1 MVIPSW
7 VSCAKE
13 GEGCDE
19 ASAGGLAPG
28 DCAKAPTHIRRTAAA
43 KALDRIIYG
52 FSRSAISMRRFIGKL
67 CTFRLATTIIPR
79 LCAESLLE
87 VPGRHRHGESPRRFR
102 MYFLYRIVTA
112 VGMLVLAP
120 SFAWRG
126 WRRGEHSGALRER
139 LGFLQADT
147 LASASGAAAREGD
160 VAPKGGAIWV
170 HAVSVGEVLAAK
182 PLVEALK
189 RRFPR
194 RAIFVSTTTETGQR
208 LARERLQSANGIFYF
223 PLDWVVPER
232 KALRSIRPA
241 LVIVMETEIWPNFLR
256 EARRSGIPVIFANAR
271 ISEKSFS
278 RFERWR
284 FLIGEFFERT
294 LQDPELF
301 LAQSEQDAKR
311 LISMGAPEE
320 RVEITGNMKYDAE
333 PPAVGRLGVW
343 LETQIRQQ
351 ERWSGVDSGSGV
363 GGEEQAVL
371 AGYDAVQRRWR
382 RTLLILAPR
391 KPDRFA
397 AAEKI
402 IAEGGW
408 NTVRRSRLNL
418 NDPLD
423 ENTDVLVLDSI
434 GQLPGLYSLA
444 DAVFVGGSL
453 VHSGGHNILEP
464 ACFSRP
470 PVFGTSMENFSE
482 MADRFLDA
490 HAGVQ
495 VANGEQL
502 GKVWAQLIENNTM
515 RERMGQA
522 ARAISEQNRGATT
535 CALERIVAVVALTE
549 GQGSADVTDVVTGVE
564 NDKKGSAA

>member
-43 KALDRIIYG
+43 KALVRIIYG
-52 FSRSAISMRRFIGKL
+52 FSRSAISMRGFIGKL
-67 CTFRLATTIIPR
+67 CTFRLAATIIPR

-120 SFAWRG
+120 YFALRG

-189 RRFPR
+189 RRFPG

-223 PLDWVVPER
+223 PLDWVVPVR
-232 KALRSIRPA
+232 KALRTIQPA

-256 EARRSGIPVIFANAR
+256 EARRAGIPVVFANAR
-271 ISEKSFS
+271 ISDRSFH
-278 RFERWR
+278 RFEHWR
-284 FLIGEFFERT
+284 FLVGEFFATT
-294 LQDPELF
+294 LRDADLF
-301 LAQSEQDAKR
+301 LAQTESDATR
-311 LISMGAPEE
+311 LVRMGASEE
-320 RVEITGNMKYDAE
+320 RVEITGNMKYDVS
-333 PPAVGRLGVW
+333 PAPLGQFGVW
-343 LETQIRQQ
+343 LESQIRQQ
-351 ERWSGVDSGSGV
+351 ERWPVLVAGSV
-363 GGEEQAVL
+363 VEGEEEAVL
-371 AGYDAVQRRWR
+371 AGYDAVQRQWR

-391 KPDRFA
+391 KPDRFIA
-397 AAEKI
+397 AQKIAAE
-402 IAEGGW
+402 AGW
-408 NTVRRSRLNL
+408 NTLRRSQLNL
-418 NDPLD
+418 D
-423 ENTDVLVLDSI
+423 EVLAENVDVLILDSI
-434 GQLPGLYSLA
+434 GELGGLYSLA
-444 DAVFVGGSL
+444 DAVFVGGSM
-453 VHSGGHNILEP
+453 VQAGGHNI
-464 ACFSRP
+464 
-470 PVFGTSMENFSE
+470 
-482 MADRFLDA
+482 
-490 HAGVQ
+490 
-495 VANGEQL
+495 
-502 GKVWAQLIENNTM
+502 
-515 RERMGQA
+515 
-522 ARAISEQNRGATT
+522 
-535 CALERIVAVVALTE
+535 
-549 GQGSADVTDVVTGVE
+549 
-564 NDKKGSAA
+564 